1 MNKDMVAESVHPALQ
16 SYISVAEGIA
26 RTFGD
31 FCEVSVHDFT
41 NVAASIVAIFNR
53 HVTGRN
59 VGSPVTNL
67 GLEILRQGQSGE
79 TVIVNYPNV
88 SPYQKKM
95 KSSSMMIHD
104 EAGNLVG
111 CLCINLDLTHLMMA
125 QSVMDGL
132 TSTGP
137 EKESD
142 EAFSITIND
151 LETQIIQEGIEQ
163 IGKPISAMNKDERT
177 AFLTYLDEKG
187 LFLIKGAVQRMAK
200 LMDVSKYTLYNYLDK
215 SGT

>member
-1 MNKDMVAESVHPALQ
+1 MNKDVVAESVHPILQ
-16 SYISVAEGIA
+16 SYIPIAEGIA

-41 NVAASIVAIFNR
+41 NVGASIVAIFNR

-59 VGSPVTNL
+59 VGSPITSL

-79 TVIVNYPNV
+79 TILVNYPSL

-104 EAGNLVG
+104 ETGNLIG
-111 CLCINLDLTHLMMA
+111 CLCINLDLTHLMGVQA
-125 QSVMDGL
+125 IMDGL
-132 TSTGP
+132 TSAGP
-137 EKESD
+137 KKGSD
-142 EAFSITIND
+142 EAFSITINE
-151 LETQIIQEGIEQ
+151 LENQIVQEGIDA
-163 IGKPISAMNKDERT
+163 IGKPITAMTKEERT